1 VLSIIK
7 KTMLLL
13 FQIRL
18 SRWSSTCNGQKQGS
32 EAGHLINILQE
43 HALAATNCPDLQSA
57 CALLE
62 LAANAG
68 ALSLL
73 VCANPYRQ
81 GRDQLKSMLYAYP
94 LVNTQELL
102 RSIPVCAICTL
113 IVNSLECL
121 LLRPDCMLCV

>member
-1 VLSIIK
+1 MMWVLFD
-7 KTMLLL
+7 

-18 SRWSSTCNGQKQGS
+18 SRWSCTSNGQKQGS
-32 EAGHLINILQE
+32 EAAHLIDILQE

-94 LVNTQELL
+94 LINTHELL
-102 RSIPVCAICTL
+102 RSIPVRIILDLQLVCCAY
-113 IVNSLECL
+113 
-121 LLRPDCMLCV
+121 